1 MITPPEAKKIP
12 RNQGLSPPAGFGAKL
27 SRIGVIDIG
36 SNSVRLVIYER
47 YGASAVPVFN
57 EKLLAGLGR
66 DLRRTGKL
74 YPLGA
79 AQALKALIRF
89 KALAKAH
96 GLDSLIAVATAAMR
110 DAADGPDFI
119 KAAKAQAGLTIR
131 ILSGEQEAQAAAY
144 GVIHGD
150 KRSSGI
156 VADLGGSSLELISVH
171 DTQVGHGKTFPVG
184 PFAMVDGPF
193 NPKKIAPVLRKALS
207 GIKDDFSAKGKT
219 LYLVGGAWRNLAL
232 INNDRKRYPLQI
244 LHNYSMSPEAAMELA
259 EWASVEAAGDL
270 MTWPGMSSARAET
283 LPYSALVLKT
293 LLTALKPKRIV
304 ISPTGLRE
312 GILYQEMSAE
322 TRERVALFDAC
333 RHLAMGN
340 IQGLNFGGP
349 LFDWLKHTSDLFPCA
364 FDVDAEDR
372 LRRAACLLV
381 GMGKGLHPDH
391 RADLVFNDVLYAP
404 LAGLTHKERAYLA
417 LMLYSSYRGNAQTP
431 NDAAIDYHLM
441 EREKHAARVYGTA
454 MRLGTVISGRT
465 ADILTDFDLSAQDNV
480 LWLNIKEGRGAMLNR
495 RGVLRLR
502 KLADMIGVKSNSTWE
517 TAQIGDYQI
526 NDYDD
531 ADIEGGD

>member
-1 MITPPEAKKIP
+1 MTTPPAAKKTQP
-12 RNQGLSPPAGFGAKL
+12 KMKNAPAAAERL
-27 SRIGVIDIG
+27 LRTGVIDIG

-47 YGASAVPVFN
+47 FGASAVPVFN
-57 EKLLAGLGR
+57 EKVSAGLGR

-74 YPLGA
+74 YPEGA

-89 KALAKAH
+89 KALADAQ
-96 GLDSLIAVATAAMR
+96 GLDSLTAVATAAMR
-110 DAADGPDFI
+110 DAKDGKAFI
-119 KAAKAQAGLTIR
+119 KAAKAQAGLKIKV
-131 ILSGEQEAQAAAY
+131 LSGEQEAQTSAY
-144 GVIHGD
+144 GVIFGD

-156 VADLGGSSLELISVH
+156 VADLGGSSLELIRIK
-171 DTQVGHGKTFPVG
+171 DTKISKGTTFPVG
-184 PFAMVDGPF
+184 PFAMIDGPF
-193 NPKKIAPVLRKALS
+193 KPGKITPVLRKALK
-207 GIKDDFSAKGKT
+207 GIKSDYDAKGKT

-232 INNDRKRYPLQI
+232 INNERKRYPLQI

-259 EWASVEAAGDL
+259 DWASAEAADDL
-270 MTWPGMSSARAET
+270 LTWPGMSSARAET
-283 LPYSALVLKT
+283 LPYSGLVLKV
-293 LLTALKPKRIV
+293 LLNMLRPKRIV

-312 GILYQEMSAE
+312 GVLYQDLSKPLRKRA
-322 TRERVALFDAC
+322 ALFDAC

-340 IQGLNFGGP
+340 IQGLNFGEP
-349 LFDWLKHTSDLFPCA
+349 LYKWLEKASSLFPSS
-364 FDVDAEDR
+364 FDADSENR

-391 RADLVFNDVLYAP
+391 RADLVFSDVLYAP

-465 ADILTDFDLSAQDNV
+465 SDVLALFKLSVKSEGLSLTV
-480 LWLNIKEGRGAMLNR
+480 KRGSESMFNR
-495 RGVLRLR
+495 RGALRLR
-502 KLADMIGVKSNSTWE
+502 KLADMIGVNYESNWV
-517 TAQIGDYQI
+517 TAQVGEF
-526 NDYDD
+526 DD
-531 ADIEGGD
+531 ARAKGGN